1 MTTATGHVA
10 VQPSLGG
17 LVHLLD
23 LEHVDSLVFRG
34 PPPND
39 VKRQVFGG
47 QVIAQSLMA
56 ASRTV
61 EAGRAVHSLHSYFL
75 LTGDPTLPIVF
86 LVERVRDG
94 RSYTTRKVVARQNGR
109 DIFILTASFHV
120 SEDGVEHRPPSPL
133 GQVPQPGELEPT
145 RFQPGFLHPIDLR
158 PVPAGA
164 APGTSGRPVRH
175 VWAKADSAL
184 PEDPIIHTGS
194 VAYASDL
201 TMLVTALV
209 PHALVAGSPDVMMAS
224 LDHSMWFH
232 RPFRGDEWLLHETES
247 PIAHGGRALTRGEI
261 YDQDGH
267 LVASIAQ
274 EGVLRRRRSS

>member
-1 MTTATGHVA
+1 VTTATGHGA

-23 LEHVDSLVFRG
+23 LEQVDALVFRG

-75 LTGDPTLPIVF
+75 LSGDPTLPIVF

-120 SEDGVEHRPPSPL
+120 SEEGVEHRPPSPI
-133 GQVPQPGELEPT
+133 GQVPHAEDLEPT
-145 RFQPGFLHPIDLR
+145 RFQPGFLHPIDMR

-164 APGTSGRPVRH
+164 APGTTGRPVRH
-175 VWAKADSAL
+175 VWARADSAL

-261 YDQDGH
+261 YDQAGH